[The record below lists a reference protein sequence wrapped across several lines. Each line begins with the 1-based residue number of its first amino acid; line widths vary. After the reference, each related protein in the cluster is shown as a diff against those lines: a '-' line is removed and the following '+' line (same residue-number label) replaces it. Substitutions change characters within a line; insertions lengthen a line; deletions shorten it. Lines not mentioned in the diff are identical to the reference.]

1 MFVPLVHVKEDE
13 SFENAM
19 RRFKRKCEKSG
30 ILSELKKRQHY
41 EKPSAKRKRKMI
53 QARKKMLRKLSEEK
67 RAVPSAKTL
76 ESGSRTPTAGR
87 SSSTSCSASCCSWLA
102 PRPGGACSPSPP
114 RRQMRAPRVLFWRR
128 LPKPGSCA

>member
-1 MFVPLVHVKEDE
+1 MLCPFLIRVEGGEWFVPLVHVKEDE

-53 QARKKMLRKLSEEK
+53 QARKKMLRKLSEER
-67 RAVPSAKTL
+67 RA
-76 ESGSRTPTAGR
+76 TP
-87 SSSTSCSASCCSWLA
+87 
-102 PRPGGACSPSPP
+102 
-114 RRQMRAPRVLFWRR
+114 
-128 LPKPGSCA
+128 